1 MSNKYL
7 TMIVHGLSLLVR
19 MLRFKANRV
28 RKLWWCEWILS
39 MSWREMDGSL
49 GGNGWR
55 VCTPPCSWFGH
66 CTYFVYA

>member
-19 MLRFKANRV
+19 MLPFMANRV

-39 MSWREMDGSL
+39 MSWRDMDASL

-55 VCTPPCSWFGH
+55 V
-66 CTYFVYA
+66 

>member
-1 MSNKYL
+1 MLNKYL

-19 MLRFKANRV
+19 MLRV

-39 MSWREMDGSL
+39 MSWREMDVSL

-55 VCTPPCSWFGH
+55 VCTLPCSWFGH